1 MASMTRSRDTQD
13 RFVVPDY
20 MIKVV
25 DDFVHLDEVPSLT
38 SAY

>member
-13 RFVVPDY
+13 RFVVPGY

-25 DDFVHLDEVPSLT
+25 DDFVHLDEVSLT